1 MAMSSNPSYN
11 IGVPITKSD
20 TVNFVGPDGRVLC
33 DAIYVGGGGDIV
45 IVGQNGNTFTLIGA
59 IAGTII
65 PVAAMRV
72 NSGSTSATD
81 LVALYSV

>member
-11 IGVPITKSD
+11 IGVAITKSD
-20 TVNFVGPDGRVLC
+20 TINFVGPDGRVLC
-33 DAIYVGGGGDIV
+33 DAIYVGGSGDIV
-45 IVGQNGNTFTLIGA
+45 IVMQNDNTYTLIGT

-65 PVAAMRV
+65 PVAAKRV